1 MEASF
6 PMVRPV
12 RLAVCFG
19 LVACWLFIGG
29 CGSRDGQSAPT
40 ASVPGDSN
48 AAQSG
53 DSGDSGKPPSDRLHP
68 IAVIHSSLGDITLK
82 LDAEHAPI
90 TVENFLNYVEQGHYD
105 STIIHQIQAKPA
117 VIVGGGF
124 DTFQKEKP
132 AGLPIRNE
140 AHNGLKN
147 VRGAIGMAR
156 RPDMIDSSTCQFYIN
171 VADNP
176 QLDHKAAGA
185 VNRLESR
192 PKTGP
197 NSSLAPAADEAAAY
211 GYCVFGEV
219 TAGMDVVDRIANLSV
234 HDVSSELTGVPVEQ
248 VVVKWI
254 HVAR

>member
-1 MEASF
+1 
-6 PMVRPV
+6 MVRSV
-12 RLAVCFG
+12 RLAVCLG
-19 LVACWLFIGG
+19 LVVGWTVIGG
-29 CGSRDGQSAPT
+29 CGSRDGQSGPT

-48 AAQSG
+48 GTQS
-53 DSGDSGKPPSDRLHP
+53 DLAGDSGKSPLDRLHP
-68 IAVIHSSLGDITLK
+68 TAVIHTSLGDITLK
-82 LDAEHAPI
+82 LDAERAPI

-156 RPDMIDSSTCQFYIN
+156 RPDMIDSSTSQFYIN

-192 PKTGP
+192 PTTGP
-197 NSSLAPAADEAAAY
+197 NARVRPAADEAAAY

-219 TAGMDVVDRIANLSV
+219 AAGMDVVDRIANLPV
-234 HDVSSELTGVPVEQ
+234 HDVSSELTCVPVEQ

>member
-1 MEASF
+1 
-6 PMVRPV
+6 MVRSV
-12 RLAVCFG
+12 RLAVCLC
-19 LVACWLFIGG
+19 LVADWLVIGG
-29 CGSRDGQSAPT
+29 CGSRDGQSGPT

-48 AAQSG
+48 AAQSESPG
-53 DSGDSGKPPSDRLHP
+53 DTAKTPLDRMHP
-68 IAVIHSSLGDITLK
+68 IAVIHTSLGDITLK

-132 AGLPIRNE
+132 TGLPIRNE

-147 VRGAIGMAR
+147 VRGAIAMAR
-156 RPDMIDSSTCQFYIN
+156 RPDMIDSSTSQFYIN
-171 VADNP
+171 AADNP

-192 PKTGP
+192 PKTGQNTHVGP
-197 NSSLAPAADEAAAY
+197 EADEAAAY

-219 TAGMDVVDRIANLSV
+219 TAGMEVVDRIANLPV